1 MQSGRALDVMKLK
14 YYISTIMLSAA
25 FSLPAASVHTA
36 GGTVSFAD
44 SVPMAGKIEITFAPC
59 MANELFTF
67 SEVKLNGTVVNRT
80 VSDNIGPF
88 GLAGGG
94 WSGGNH
100 LNSNMRSARTEN
112 VRVFADGRQL
122 DIDAETMASCD
133 SMVVEVTNTLL
144 MPADTAIFATEH
156 IRYTVCGNSIEVD
169 ARHTFHNAATVTVDR
184 YYGMQ
189 SMFIDET
196 EMLTPGGAYG
206 RWTPI
211 AEVNRFTKASAPH
224 FTTFVEHSPAGYQ
237 AAWLNPATGI
247 GDRHLV
253 EAGDVVFIG
262 NSWTKSYHKTIGG
275 KPLKAGD
282 TTHWHGVYSW
292 FETPFAD
299 NCRQEPGTF
308 AYIGR
313 LGSRPALFTVNP
325 DGTTIITLIP

>member
-1 MQSGRALDVMKLK
+1 MKLK
-14 YYISTIMLSAA
+14 YYISIIMLSAA

-88 GLAGGG
+88 GLTGGG

-156 IRYTVCGNSIEVD
+156 IRYTVCGNSIEVN
-169 ARHTFHNAATVTVDR
+169 ARHTFHNAVTVTVDR

-189 SMFIDET
+189 SMFDGET
-196 EMLTPGGAYG
+196 EMLTPGGSYG
-206 RWTPI
+206 VWTPV
-211 AEVNRFTKASAPH
+211 ASVNRFDKASAPG
-224 FTTFVEHSPAGYQ
+224 FCTFVEHSPVGYQ
-237 AAWLNPATGI
+237 ACWMDPATGI
-247 GDRHLV
+247 GDRRMV
-253 EAGDVVFIG
+253 DGADWVFIG
-262 NSWTKSYHKTIGG
+262 NSWTKSYHKLIGG
-275 KPLKAGD
+275 KTVAPGD
-282 TTHWHGVYSW
+282 TTLWRGVYTW
-292 FETPFAD
+292 FKEPVSDGCRGTLAGQYAFAG
-299 NCRQEPGTF
+299 NIGGQSIIF
-308 AYIGR
+308 YINKFGK
-313 LGSRPALFTVNP
+313 
-325 DGTTIITLIP
+325 TTIIPINQ

>member
-1 MQSGRALDVMKLK
+1 MLLPAAFG
-14 YYISTIMLSAA
+14 LSAA
-25 FSLPAASVHTA
+25 VVTTGNGTLSYREHTPWS
-36 GGTVSFAD
+36 G
-44 SVPMAGKIEITFAPC
+44 EIAIDFAPC

-67 SEVKLNGTVVNRT
+67 SSVALDSVVVNKT
-80 VSDNIGPF
+80 SSDNIGPF
-88 GLAGGG
+88 GLVGGG

-100 LNSNMRSARTEN
+100 LNGGMRSARTDSIEVSLDGVPLDLSVPLQSKGSVLT
-112 VRVFADGRQL
+112 VRVF
-122 DIDAETMASCD
+122 
-133 SMVVEVTNTLL
+133 NTLL
-144 MPADTAIFATEH
+144 MPADTVPFALETMTY
-156 IRYTVCGNSIEVD
+156 RVSGNSIEVTGEHRFV
-169 ARHTFHNAATVTVDR
+169 APHPVAVDR

-253 EAGDVVFIG
+253 EAGDLVFIG

-299 NCRQEPGTF
+299 NCRREPGTF